1 MPKIGTNTHSRY
13 YKMLTPL
20 SVERLQQFIKMVS
33 DEQRQNTVWTI
44 RSAAVV
50 ERTSLCRPIRGGVGL
65 AA

>member
-33 DEQRQNTVWTI
+33 DGTATKHTEQTVGRDI
-44 RSAAVV
+44 SGAAD
-50 ERTSLCRPIRGGVGL
+50 
-65 AA
+65 AASDPP